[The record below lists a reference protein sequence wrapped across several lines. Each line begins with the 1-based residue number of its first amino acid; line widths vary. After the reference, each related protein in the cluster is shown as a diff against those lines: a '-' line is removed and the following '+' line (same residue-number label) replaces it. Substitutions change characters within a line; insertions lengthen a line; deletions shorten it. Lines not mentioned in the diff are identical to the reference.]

1 MIFLEYYIALIRKN
15 SMKINDKM
23 IMQDDYA
30 TDLVEFNTHT
40 ENELVLLKGFTAF
53 KTPTFLITKS

>member
-15 SMKINDKM
+15 PMKINDKM

-40 ENELVLLKGFTAF
+40 EN
-53 KTPTFLITKS
+53 

>member
-1 MIFLEYYIALIRKN
+1 
-15 SMKINDKM
+15 MKINDKM

-53 KTPTFLITKS
+53 KTPTFLIKKS